1 MTRWERL
8 SSARDAFLDFVR
20 GVYKKADADNI
31 AFLAG
36 AIAFNILVAAAP
48 LILAALGIAGT
59 ILRLQQTDPTETLL
73 RYIFEGLPPVSEEFQ
88 AMVGRILR
96 GLVEQSTGLL
106 SIGTVFFVWLSTR
119 LIGTLRTA
127 LREVFDIQ
135 QGRGIIAGKLFDMK
149 MVIAAGTL
157 LALNV
162 GITVT
167 LELVARF
174 GLDALGI
181 STGDLRPFQLFY
193 GRVVAFLSIWAMFL
207 LMYRYLPPRKIH
219 WSTAIV
225 AATFAAVL
233 FELLKLAFGWYVTNV
248 ADYRSTY
255 GNLATLVV
263 LILWIYYS
271 ATVFILGGEV
281 GQVFAMRRIRRQQ
294 KERLR

>member
-181 STGDLRPFQLFY
+181 WTGDLRPFQLFY

-233 FELLKLAFGWYVTNV
+233 FELLKLAFGWYVTNI

>member
-8 SSARDAFLDFVR
+8 SSARDACLDFVR

-31 AFLAG
+31 SFLAG

-59 ILRLQQTDPTETLL
+59 ILRLQQTDPTDTLL

-96 GLVEQSTGLL
+96 ELVEQSTGLL
-106 SIGTVFFVWLSTR
+106 SIGTVFFAWLSTR

-167 LELVARF
+167 VELVARF
-174 GLDALGI
+174 GLDAIGI

-193 GRVVAFLSIWAMFL
+193 GRLVALLSIWAMFL
-207 LMYRYLPPRKIH
+207 LMYRYLPPRGIH

-233 FELLKLAFGWYVTNV
+233 FELLKLAFGWFVTNV
-248 ADYRSTY
+248 ADYRSIY

-271 ATVFILGGEV
+271 AAVFILGGEV

>member
-106 SIGTVFFVWLSTR
+106 SIGTVFFAWLSTR

>member
-106 SIGTVFFVWLSTR
+106 SIGTVFFAWLSTR

-233 FELLKLAFGWYVTNV
+233 FELLKLAFGWYVTNI

>member
-88 AMVGRILR
+88 ALVGRILR

-106 SIGTVFFVWLSTR
+106 SIGTVFFAWLSTR

-233 FELLKLAFGWYVTNV
+233 FELLKLAFGWYVTNI

>member
-181 STGDLRPFQLFY
+181 WTGDLRPFQLFY
-193 GRVVAFLSIWAMFL
+193 GRVVAFLSIWAMFF

>member
-96 GLVEQSTGLL
+96 ELVEQSTGLL
-106 SIGTVFFVWLSTR
+106 SIGTVFFAWLSTR

-167 LELVARF
+167 VELVARF
-174 GLDALGI
+174 GLDAIGI

-193 GRVVAFLSIWAMFL
+193 GRLVALLSIWAMFL

-233 FELLKLAFGWYVTNV
+233 FELLKLAFGWFVTNV
-248 ADYRSTY
+248 ADYRSIY

-271 ATVFILGGEV
+271 AAVFILGGEV

>member
-219 WSTAIV
+219 WSTAVV

-281 GQVFAMRRIRRQQ
+281 GQVFAMRRIRRKQ

>member
-135 QGRGIIAGKLFDMK
+135 QGRGIVAGKLFDMK

-174 GLDALGI
+174 GLDALEI

-219 WSTAIV
+219 WSTAVV

-281 GQVFAMRRIRRQQ
+281 GQVFAMRRIRRKQ

>member
-233 FELLKLAFGWYVTNV
+233 FELLKLAFGWYVTNI

>member
-88 AMVGRILR
+88 ALVGRILR

-106 SIGTVFFVWLSTR
+106 SIGTVFFAWLSTR

-233 FELLKLAFGWYVTNV
+233 FELLKLAFGWYVTNI

-255 GNLATLVV
+255 GNLAILVV